1 MHSFALDRRT
11 LIRSAALGGGGLA
24 LSAALPAWAR
34 SGTPGLAG
42 PMSVVSGE
50 QIALSIGHASLRVGG
65 REGHAIGINGAT
77 PGPVIRLKEG
87 QNVRFAVNNTLNE
100 ET

>member
-65 REGHAIGINGAT
+65 RDGHAIGINGELEDLIHLSMSSIS
-77 PGPVIRLKEG
+77 GYL
-87 QNVRFAVNNTLNE
+87 
-100 ET
+100 